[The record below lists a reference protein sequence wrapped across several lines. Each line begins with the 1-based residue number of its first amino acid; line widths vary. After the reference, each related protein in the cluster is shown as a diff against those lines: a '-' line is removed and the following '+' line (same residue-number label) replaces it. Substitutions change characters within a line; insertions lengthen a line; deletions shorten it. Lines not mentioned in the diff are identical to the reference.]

1 MRVLGLD
8 VGERR
13 IGVAL
18 SDPEGR
24 IALGLT
30 VVEPDSEDMGV
41 SQVLAVARENAVE
54 RIVVGLPRSLDGSLG
69 RQAQAVQAFAQL
81 LAGRSDVPV
90 VTWDERFSTV
100 AADKMLAEA
109 GVKRAKRKARRDST
123 AAAFIL
129 QGYLDHEK
137 GDSVGGG

>member
-30 VVEPDSEDMGV
+30 VVERKGEEAALK
-41 SQVLAVARENAVE
+41 QLAALAREHLVE

-69 RQAQAVQAFAQL
+69 RQAQAVQDFVNALTAYC
-81 LAGRSDVPV
+81 DVPV

-100 AADKMLAEA
+100 AADKMLTEA
-109 GVKRAKRKARRDST
+109 GMKGAKRKARRDST

-129 QGYLDHEK
+129 EGYLDHEK
-137 GDSVGGG
+137 SGSVGAG

>member
-1 MRVLGLD
+1 
-8 VGERR
+8 
-13 IGVAL
+13 
-18 SDPEGR
+18 
-24 IALGLT
+24 
-30 VVEPDSEDMGV
+30 
-41 SQVLAVARENAVE
+41 VLAVARENAVE